1 MLILKHGKE
10 KIRANDMNNKG
21 IVYIV
26 HCIDTEGALYESL
39 KETFKRIER
48 FTGKKITPSYENL
61 QKIQNKEL
69 DLDGKEEITAF
80 TFSERNLN
88 YKKNWGEIDEMLE
101 RITSEEYRMK
111 FKDSFGGGYKY
122 NWFIM
127 DWSDFKIN
135 PRCRDQGFNNIY
147 THYKDFYDIHDL
159 YKWND
164 EFQFLAHPMSFNHE
178 AHKCATSYLNSPHI
192 YESLCHR
199 IIDCGDFPSCFR
211 PGFHTER
218 PDSNWLLE
226 QFIPFDYSNQSIEL
240 TEKDKQQKDLTE
252 GRFGDWRRAPSD
264 WSFYHPSIDDWQVS
278 GNCRRTIF
286 RCLNVGTRLRL
297 ITQEEV
303 DKAFERANNGEDT
316 ILAFCDHD
324 YREMSY
330 DIEEVYERIWNA
342 SKKYP
347 DVKFKNSGANEA
359 AIAVTK
365 INPIVFDLNCDI
377 SNQNGIIRLS
387 VDSTNETFGPQPFL
401 AIKTKDGRYFMDN
414 FDFQTPL
421 RSWTYTFDEHS
432 ILIDDIECI
441 GIASNSRT
449 GTGCL
454 KVIGNDG
461 SEIKSKVW

>member
-1 MLILKHGKE
+1 MSKP
-10 KIRANDMNNKG
+10 G

-26 HCIDTEGALYESL
+26 HCIDTEGCLYESL
-39 KETFKRIER
+39 KETFLRIER
-48 FTGKKITPSYENL
+48 FTGKKIAPSIENL
-61 QKIQNKEL
+61 RKIQNKEI

-88 YKKNWGEIDEMLE
+88 YKKNWGEIDEMLD
-101 RITSEEYRMK
+101 RITSEDYRMK
-111 FKDSFGGGYKY
+111 FKDSFENGYKY

-127 DWSDFKIN
+127 DWADYRIN
-135 PRCRDQGFNNIY
+135 PRCRDQGYNNIY
-147 THYKDFYDIHDL
+147 NHYKDFYDIHDL
-159 YKWND
+159 HKCGD
-164 EFQFLAHPMSFNHE
+164 EFQFHAHPMSINHE

-226 QFIPFDYSNQSIEL
+226 QFIPFDYANQSIEL
-240 TEKDKQQKDLTE
+240 TDKDKQQKDLTE

-264 WSFYHPSIDDWQVS
+264 WSFYHPDIDDYQVS

-303 DKAFERANNGEDT
+303 DKAFARAENGEDT
-316 ILAFCDHD
+316 ILAYCDHD

-330 DIEEVYERIWNA
+330 DVEEVYERIWNA

-347 DVKFKNSGANEA
+347 DVKFKNSGAHEA
-359 AIAVTK
+359 AMAVTGNK
-365 INPIVFDLNCDI
+365 NEPFELKCEIKTE
-377 SNQNGIIRLS
+377 NGITRLY
-387 VDSTNETFGPQPFL
+387 VDATSDTFGPQPFL

-414 FDFQTPL
+414 FDFQIPK

-432 ILIDDIECI
+432 TLISDIDKI
-441 GIASNSRT
+441 GVASNSMS
-449 GTGCL
+449 
-454 KVIGNDG
+454 GNKCVKILNL
-461 SEIKSKVW
+461 S